1 MACNQTLNNSP
12 ATNQCK
18 CFTCKR
24 LVNANTYQSCYS
36 NYQYTVTNETNQQ
49 LTCKTK
55 NVVYLLTCNT
65 CNIQYVGETKNALHL
80 RMNQHKSNI
89 KNYKGQ
95 CKILISHFRDHH
107 CKDYSIQIIHAFV
120 NGNNIDDEMK
130 NRRHTESSYIKLLRT
145 KYPYGLN
152 EKLIFNSTCES
163 VLSELN
169 QNINKRFHL
178 RGTRKNNNTRIKQL
192 HTTQILNI
200 LCNLQQD
207 NTYRKNIF
215 CTIIRSKNYS
225 LIRIFKEVIN
235 YNISEEITDM
245 IKDICKYKLNLKPN
259 VKEHI
264 HTNNII
270 IPFHNPAMNY
280 INLFR
285 TFNTTAVKNEFPAT
299 LDKNL
304 AKPRIL
310 YKYDKPIS
318 LRLFNFK
325 NVAMEDIPNTC
336 ECTLSPYNDQHWKHI
351 VTADTKM
358 ITNINLR
365 NLCSMGTKYRTPV
378 LPDFHQCFDDIV
390 SGIDQY
396 IQDLSTKYKVKI
408 VEFHKWKSELILH
421 LVKLVNN
428 TRLTNNV
435 IKKFNINNYA
445 VIDKELLNNL
455 KEFQKKFI
463 ITTTDKANQTF
474 AFICKKFYIETI
486 LNELKSNINNG
497 NVYEQISNINSDDI
511 INKIVTLSKE
521 LNIKIDQRNNLLPYI
536 RIIPKFHKQP
546 VKFRTIIASKYA
558 ATKQASKT
566 LGSLLT
572 EIMSKREMYCS
583 AVTMYTKFYNPWWI
597 INSNTPILNT
607 IKSINSKNNAKC
619 INTYDFSTL
628 YTTLMHNDILS
639 VFSKFFDFIFK
650 NSKTQICHSYFKSYM
665 TYKNS
670 KQSYDKYKI
679 TKLLKIVIENT
690 YFTFGNELYR
700 QTIGIPMGTDSAPQI
715 ANLFLHAVES
725 EYYFELMKTNPSK
738 ARKLRYSFRYI
749 DDLTNI
755 NDDNYFDE
763 IYKNIYPNSLELVKV
778 NTDSNTANVLDI
790 AVEIKNKKFN
800 TTIYDKRRSFNFKV
814 TIYPHFSS
822 NLATKIFTNTFY
834 QQLNRIILICNSYE
848 DIIYNIKITIKDLTN
863 RNYNRQFIKNILI
876 KFINNNRN
884 NEYLRYI
891 ILDKNFFN
899 LLT

>member
-1 MACNQTLNNSP
+1 M
-12 ATNQCK
+12 
-18 CFTCKR
+18 
-24 LVNANTYQSCYS
+24 
-36 NYQYTVTNETNQQ
+36 
-49 LTCKTK
+49 
-55 NVVYLLTCNT
+55 
-65 CNIQYVGETKNALHL
+65 
-80 RMNQHKSNI
+80 
-89 KNYKGQ
+89 
-95 CKILISHFRDHH
+95 
-107 CKDYSIQIIHAFV
+107 
-120 NGNNIDDEMK
+120 
-130 NRRHTESSYIKLLRT
+130 
-145 KYPYGLN
+145 
-152 EKLIFNSTCES
+152 
-163 VLSELN
+163 
-169 QNINKRFHL
+169 
-178 RGTRKNNNTRIKQL
+178 
-192 HTTQILNI
+192 
-200 LCNLQQD
+200 
-207 NTYRKNIF
+207 
-215 CTIIRSKNYS
+215 
-225 LIRIFKEVIN
+225 
-235 YNISEEITDM
+235 
-245 IKDICKYKLNLKPN
+245 
-259 VKEHI
+259 
-264 HTNNII
+264 
-270 IPFHNPAMNY
+270 
-280 INLFR
+280 
-285 TFNTTAVKNEFPAT
+285 
-299 LDKNL
+299 
-304 AKPRIL
+304 
-310 YKYDKPIS
+310 
-318 LRLFNFK
+318 
-325 NVAMEDIPNTC
+325 
-336 ECTLSPYNDQHWKHI
+336 
-351 VTADTKM
+351 
-358 ITNINLR
+358 
-365 NLCSMGTKYRTPV
+365 
-378 LPDFHQCFDDIV
+378 
-390 SGIDQY
+390 
-396 IQDLSTKYKVKI
+396 
-408 VEFHKWKSELILH
+408 
-421 LVKLVNN
+421 
-428 TRLTNNV
+428 
-435 IKKFNINNYA
+435 
-445 VIDKELLNNL
+445 
-455 KEFQKKFI
+455 
-463 ITTTDKANQTF
+463 
-474 AFICKKFYIETI
+474 
-486 LNELKSNINNG
+486 
-497 NVYEQISNINSDDI
+497 
-511 INKIVTLSKE
+511 
-521 LNIKIDQRNNLLPYI
+521 LPYI

-891 ILDKNFFN
+891 NLDKNFFN